1 MAHIGRDGASCSDLR
16 LRARAS
22 STDVEGPAGPSR
34 PGVRW
39 GGGVR
44 GRGVSP
50 RPPLLCG
57 PVGGRAAPCGLLIA
71 ETPGWRRGA
80 GSAPAAAPR
89 VCVRLALRGEPL
101 PVEVVYRLLVSVID
115 VL

>member
-1 MAHIGRDGASCSDLR
+1 M
-16 LRARAS
+16 
-22 STDVEGPAGPSR
+22 PSR
-34 PGVRW
+34 R
-39 GGGVR
+39 GVR

-115 VL
+115 VLAAVPDEAFADAVRDGIDRLLLVPPSRNGHPRY